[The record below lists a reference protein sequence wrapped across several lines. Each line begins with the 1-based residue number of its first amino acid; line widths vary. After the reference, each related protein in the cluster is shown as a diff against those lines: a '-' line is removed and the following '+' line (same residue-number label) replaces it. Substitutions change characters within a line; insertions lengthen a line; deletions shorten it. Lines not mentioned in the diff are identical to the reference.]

1 MKEKNPYF
9 VEIPRALPREVPVA
23 LRVLGWGEIYGG
35 FDAGQG
41 EQQAERCI
49 DCGNPYCE
57 WKCPVHNYIPNW
69 LKLAKEGRVFEAATL
84 MHETNPLPEI
94 CGRVCPQDR
103 LCEGDCTLN
112 DGFGAVTIGA
122 IEKDIVDEAFKQG
135 WRPDLSKVKPSGR
148 RVAIVGSGP
157 AGLSAADR
165 LVRAGIGA
173 TVYDRYEEIGG
184 LLTFGIPPFKLDKD
198 TVRIRRR
205 VLEEMG
211 VEFHLGVEI
220 GRDLGFE
227 ELLDHYDAVFVGT
240 GAYRE
245 VEAGL
250 AGDRLPGVLPALPFL
265 IANVRRLL
273 RSSPSSN
280 TEHPDP
286 VRFDES
292 GASPDSSPPRT
303 ALRCGPRERSIPGS
317 PDLGNLDLRGK
328 RVIVLGGGDTAM
340 DCNRTAIRLGAAS
353 VSCVYRRDETN
364 MPGSRREVKNAREE
378 GVRFLFNRQ
387 PLEILGS
394 ERVEGLRVVETRLVA
409 DGRGRARPEAVEG
422 SEQTLPADIVIV
434 AFGFRPSPPDW
445 CREAGIELDESGRLL
460 VGGAGCLP
468 FQTTNPR
475 VFAGGDNVRGADL
488 VVRAVHDG
496 REAAAAIVKSL
507 ATRTVSR
514 ESALDEAMVR

>member
-1 MKEKNPYF
+1 MKEKNPLF
-9 VEIPRALPREVPVA
+9 VEIPRALPREVPVS
-23 LRVLGWGEIYGG
+23 LRVLGWGEIYGT

-41 EQQAERCI
+41 EQQASRCI

-57 WKCPVHNYIPNW
+57 WQCPVHNYVPNW
-69 LKLAKEGRVFEAATL
+69 LKLAKDGRVFEAAAL

-103 LCEGDCTLN
+103 LCEGACTLD

-122 IEKDIVDEAFKQG
+122 IEKTIVDEAFRQG
-135 WRPDLSKVKPSGR
+135 WRPDLSNVKPSGR
-148 RVAIVGSGP
+148 RVAIVGAGP
-157 AGLSAADR
+157 AGLAAADR
-165 LVRAGIGA
+165 LARAGVEAI
-173 TVYDRYEEIGG
+173 VFDRYEEIGG

-198 TVRIRRR
+198 TVRLRRR

-211 VEFHLGVEI
+211 VEFRLGVEI
-220 GRDLGFE
+220 GRDLPFDT
-227 ELLDHYDAVFVGT
+227 LLREYDAVFVGT

-250 AGDRLPGVLPALPFL
+250 PGDGLPGVLPALPFL

-273 RSSPSSN
+273 AGDAGVDAR
-280 TEHPDP
+280 
-286 VRFDES
+286 
-292 GASPDSSPPRT
+292 
-303 ALRCGPRERSIPGS
+303 
-317 PDLGNLDLRGK
+317 LDLRG
-328 RVIVLGGGDTAM
+328 RHVVVLGGGDTGM

-353 VSCVYRRDETN
+353 VTCVYRRDEAN

-387 PLEILGS
+387 PLEVLGAN
-394 ERVEGLRVVETRLVA
+394 RVEGLRVVETRLVA
-409 DGRGRARPEAVEG
+409 DGRGRPRPEPVAGGE
-422 SEQTLPADIVIV
+422 ETLKADVVVV

-445 CREAGIELDESGRLL
+445 CAAAGIATDDSGRLS
-460 VGGAGCLP
+460 VGGAGRLP
-468 FQTTNPR
+468 YQTTNPR

-496 REAAAAIVKSL
+496 REAAASIVKAL
-507 ATRTVSR
+507 ATTRQAAR
-514 ESALDEAMVR
+514 QHAPA

>member
-9 VEIPRALPREVPVA
+9 VEIPRAMPREVPVA

-69 LKLAKEGRVFEAATL
+69 LKLAKEGRVFEAAAL

-103 LCEGDCTLN
+103 LCEGDCTLA

-122 IEKDIVDEAFKQG
+122 IEKNIVDLAFQQG
-135 WRPDLSKVKPSGR
+135 WRPDLSDVRPSGR
-148 RVAIVGSGP
+148 RVAIVGAGP

-165 LVRAGIGA
+165 LARAGVSA
-173 TVYDRYEEIGG
+173 TVFDRYEEIGG

-198 TVRIRRR
+198 VVRLRRQ
-205 VLEEMG
+205 VLEGMG
-211 VEFHLGVEI
+211 VQFRLGVEI
-220 GRDLGFE
+220 GRDLPFAA
-227 ELLDHYDAVFVGT
+227 LLDQYDAVFVGT

-245 VEAGL
+245 VAAGL
-250 AGDRLPGVLPALPFL
+250 PGDDLPGVLPALPFL
-265 IANVRRLL
+265 IANVRSLL
-273 RSSPSSN
+273 RSAPSS
-280 TEHPDP
+280 
-286 VRFDES
+286 
-292 GASPDSSPPRT
+292 
-303 ALRCGPRERSIPGS
+303 ERSLPEPYELDGA
-317 PDLGNLDLRGK
+317 DLRGK
-328 RVIVLGGGDTAM
+328 HVVVLGGGDTGM

-353 VSCVYRRDETN
+353 VTCVYRRDEAN

-387 PLEILGS
+387 PLAVLGT
-394 ERVEGLRVVETRLVA
+394 ERVQGLRVVETRLLA
-409 DGRGRARPEAVEG
+409 DGRGRARPEPIAG
-422 SEQTLPADIVIV
+422 SEETLRADVVIV

-445 CREAGIELDESGRLL
+445 CAAAGIELDESGRLL
-460 VGGAGCLP
+460 VGGAGRLP

-496 REAAAAIVKSL
+496 REAAASMVEAF
-507 ATRTVSR
+507 ATERAAADGVP
-514 ESALDEAMVR
+514 A